1 MKNMDQLRYR
11 GVYEDLYGLGQP
23 AHMTTGANGGGGSNN
38 TPLFDHKASMPKAE
52 EAAHDAILPPAPRPQ
67 TMLEKATPFLIWG
80 AVGYGLYHFLK

>member
-1 MKNMDQLRYR
+1 MRNMDNNRYR

-23 AHMTTGANGGGGSNN
+23 AHMTTGANGGGSSNGEV
-38 TPLFDHKASMPKAE
+38 S
-52 EAAHDAILPPAPRPQ
+52 HDAVIPPVPPK